1 MINMKNIVLAL
12 AIFITG
18 ISLQAQS
25 KIGTIDAEFI
35 LGMMPEIPTVE
46 ESLKAYNL
54 KLQEDLQVT
63 IKKYEELV
71 ADYKTNST
79 SFTEEIK
86 IEKESEI
93 ISLENDIKNFRQK
106 ASVLIQVKRNEL
118 TQPLYEKINTA
129 MRTIITEQK
138 YTQIFNTSVNG
149 LAFSDEKFDIT
160 EAVMGKLGI
169 KMPKE

>member
-1 MINMKNIVLAL
+1 MKNIVLAL

-35 LGMMPEIPTVE
+35 LGQMPEIPTVE
-46 ESLKAYNL
+46 ESLKTYNL

-63 IKKYEELV
+63 LKKYEELI
-71 ADYKTNST
+71 ADYKSNST
-79 SFTEEIK
+79 TFTEEIK
-86 IEKESEI
+86 VEKESEI
-93 ISLENDIKNFRQK
+93 LSLENDIKNFRQK

-129 MRTIITEQK
+129 MRTIVAEQK

-149 LAFSDEKFDIT
+149 LAYSDEKFDIT
-160 EAVMGKLGI
+160 QAVMTKLGI
-169 KMPKE
+169 EMPKE

>member
-1 MINMKNIVLAL
+1 MKNIVLAL

-35 LGMMPEIPTVE
+35 LGQMPEIPTVE
-46 ESLKAYNL
+46 ESLKTYNL

-63 IKKYEELV
+63 IKKYEELI
-71 ADYKTNST
+71 ADYKSNST
-79 SFTEEIK
+79 TFTEEIK
-86 IEKESEI
+86 VEKESEI
-93 ISLENDIKNFRQK
+93 LSLENDIKNFRQK

-129 MRTIITEQK
+129 MRTIVAEQK
-138 YTQIFNTSVNG
+138 YTQIFNSSVNS
-149 LAFSDEKFDIT
+149 LAYSDEKFDIT
-160 EAVMGKLGI
+160 QAVMTKLGI
-169 KMPKE
+169 EMPKE